1 MNLPREV
8 KQSLEQYRRDKDIR
22 SVVLFFEM
30 RSSRRFGPGSGLTR
44 IRRTLLL
51 ILMATLFIALG
62 SCTPTPKMLM
72 RGGERPATEEQHPPS
87 SGPHVLIFGFDGA
100 GYNELMVAIRSGSA
114 PNLSGLLAGDLGNG
128 VYEHAYSAPDAISIL
143 PSTTMAAWSS
153 IFSGE
158 PPAYTGVT
166 GNEWF
171 VREKMQFYAPAP
183 VSITDTADTTKMITE
198 DLVGRSVMCPTLYD
212 LAGVQ
217 SAVSLNAVY
226 RGADVFTA
234 IEPTSFVGIMSDFV
248 AGKALSEKGVK
259 KAMYARIDNE
269 SVPKIIDAFD
279 KHGVPRLQTIY
290 FPGIDLYTHLAPDP
304 LPMEVNYLEKVTD
317 PLVGTILDEY
327 RKRGVLDQT
336 YIMIVADHGH
346 TPVMHDEQHALD
358 SQADD
363 GPAPLMKKTGFR
375 PRPFVLDPPAN
386 EQDYQV
392 AFAYQGA
399 IAYVYLA
406 DRSTCPNPGDKCD
419 WNKAP
424 RFKQDVLPAA
434 RAFYRANQTG
444 EGSPKLKGTLD
455 LIFAREPRPPNEDAA
470 PYRIFD
476 GHKLVEIEDY
486 LEDHPRPD
494 LLQLNRRMRWLSHGP
509 HGDRAGDILL
519 LAKSGLDRPIEDRY
533 YFSGLYHSW
542 HGSASEQDSHI
553 PLIVACSK
561 CSGAALQKLVDKVA
575 RHRGPS
581 QLDVTPLALTLLE
594 SKIEA
599 ESAESVGPPK
609 VQEVHPEPKR

>member
-1 MNLPREV
+1 MLV
-8 KQSLEQYRRDKDIR
+8 A
-22 SVVLFFEM
+22 
-30 RSSRRFGPGSGLTR
+30 
-44 IRRTLLL
+44 LL
-51 ILMATLFIALG
+51 MIAAG
-62 SCTPTPKMLM
+62 SCTPTARMIV
-72 RGGERPATEEQHPPS
+72 RGGERPATKEQHPPS
-87 SGPHVLIFGFDGA
+87 SGPHVLIFAFDGA
-100 GYNELMVAIRSGSA
+100 GYDQLMAAIQSGNA
-114 PNLSGLLAGDLGNG
+114 PNLSGLLGADLGNG
-128 VYEHAYSAPDAISIL
+128 VYEHAYSAPEAISIL

-171 VREKMQFYAPAP
+171 AREKMQFYAPAP
-183 VSITDTADTTKMITE
+183 VSVTDTADTTKMITE
-198 DLVGRSVMCPTLYD
+198 DLVGHSVMCPTLYD

-234 IEPTSFVGIMSDFV
+234 IEPTSFVGIMSEFV
-248 AGKALSEKGVK
+248 AGKAMSEKGVR
-259 KAMYARIDNE
+259 KAMYSQIDIE
-269 SVPKIIDAFD
+269 SVPKIVDAFD
-279 KHGVPRLQTIY
+279 KHGVPRLQTVY

-327 RKRGVLDQT
+327 RKRGLLDET
-336 YIMIVADHGH
+336 YIMIIADHGH

-358 SQADD
+358 SQAED

-419 WNKAP
+419 WKKAP

-455 LIFAREPRPPNEDAA
+455 LIFAREPRSPDKDAA

-494 LLQLNRRMRWLSHGP
+494 LLQLNRRMRWLSAGP

-519 LAKSGLDRPIEDRY
+519 LAKSGLNRPIEDRY

-561 CSGAALQKLVDKVA
+561 CSGGALKRLVDKVA
-575 RHRGPS
+575 HHRGPS

-594 SKIEA
+594 SKIPNLPA
-599 ESAESVGPPK
+599 PSGVPSK
-609 VQEVHPEPKR
+609 IQEVHPEPKR